1 MSTKPLPNM
10 NPIDTLQQKDS
21 AEQTT
26 DTDATPVCDGGRV
39 DTDTAGEN
47 EGDDSGET
55 ADDGD
60 SDDDSNDSSDDDED
74 DLRRANVSH
83 TADGQPIGAA
93 VWINADELAD
103 LGVDVDAADAVAY
116 RVEGS
121 DFHVDTVGESGE

>member
-1 MSTKPLPNM
+1 M

-39 DTDTAGEN
+39 DTDTAGES
-47 EGDDSGET
+47 EGDDGGET

-60 SDDDSNDSSDDDED
+60 NDDDTDDDSDDDED
-74 DLRRANVSH
+74 DIRRANVSH

-93 VWINADELAD
+93 LWINADELAA
-103 LGVDVDAADAVAY
+103 LGIDPDRTDAVEIQVADGDLKLTP
-116 RVEGS
+116 VHG
-121 DFHVDTVGESGE
+121 G

>member
-26 DTDATPVCDGGRV
+26 DDGVTTVCDGGRV
-39 DTDTAGEN
+39 DTDTDGDS
-47 EGDDSGET
+47 EGDDGEET

-60 SDDDSNDSSDDDED
+60 SDDSSDDDED
-74 DLRRANVSH
+74 DIRRANVSH

-93 VWINADELAD
+93 VWINANELAA
-103 LGVDVDAADAVAY
+103 LGINPDRTDAVEIQVADGDLKLTP
-116 RVEGS
+116 VHEG
-121 DFHVDTVGESGE
+121 